1 MIYQIPV
8 FRSRYRIKQKVVDV
22 VSALVSGAGGL
33 SIAPITLPTDKKFSR
48 VAQLLS
54 VRSSWGRTRYGKVWH
69 RRCKQK

>member
-1 MIYQIPV
+1 MSEHKKRRQL
-8 FRSRYRIKQKVVDV
+8 RSSFKFSSQGVDPKSSALLDV

-54 VRSSWGRTRYGKVWH
+54 VRSS
-69 RRCKQK
+69 